1 MCLTDAFEQEHPVG
15 EGNDENRGRTGFAI
29 GPLCTCAHTQDG
41 KEVRRCGAGAGR
53 RAVQSAGASWRHT
66 IHFRS
71 AGTDPQT
78 HTLPHDFGQ
87 EAKNCLANVG
97 RVLKDSGMDYAN
109 VVSLQIYLVDIAQF
123 QEVNSLYKEYF
134 KSPFPSRTTVQVSK
148 LSLGS
153 HIEIAAIARK

>member
-1 MCLTDAFEQEHPVG
+1 MG

-29 GPLCTCAHTQDG
+29 GPLCTCAHTKTEKKSVG
-41 KEVRRCGAGAGR
+41 AELVPAGALYSPRVLVGDTLYISGL
-53 RAVQSAGASWRHT
+53 Q
-66 IHFRS
+66 
-71 AGTDPQT
+71 GTDPQT